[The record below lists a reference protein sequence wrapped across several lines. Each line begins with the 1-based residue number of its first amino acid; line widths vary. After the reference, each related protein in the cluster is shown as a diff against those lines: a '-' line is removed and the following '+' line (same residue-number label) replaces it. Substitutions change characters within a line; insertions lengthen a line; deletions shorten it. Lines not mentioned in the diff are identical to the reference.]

1 MRNMIWVILL
11 SCAVTLG
18 ATYVIRS
25 SSPAPI
31 IPIFAFPTVSGAAA
45 SGTPIVGT
53 VSLKDSSFP
62 PRVITTP
69 TKRDGSFSFDVRGL
83 AAPFLLK
90 VEWKEGAVMRS
101 LLSLDAGS
109 DTANINPFSHAAV
122 AGAAKSTDSSA
133 FFLSEDPAVFKR
145 AAEDFP
151 AVVDSLMAMLSP
163 IFQQYCTA
171 QNPVTDS
178 FDSNHSGLDA
188 MFDDVTIVLS
198 RGNIIVLN
206 KATKNRIFFAP
217 VADIPSGNFVEANM
231 PEDGMPRTKM

>member
-1 MRNMIWVILL
+1 MRNMIRVILM

-18 ATYVIRS
+18 ATYVI

-31 IPIFAFPTVSGAAA
+31 VPILAFPIVSGVAAA
-45 SGTPIVGT
+45 GTPLTGT
-53 VSLKDSSFP
+53 VSLKDSSSP
-62 PRVITTP
+62 PRIVVTRT
-69 TKRDGSFSFDVRGL
+69 RHDGSFSFDVRGL

-90 VEWKEGAVMRS
+90 VEWKEGADMRS

-133 FFLSEDPAVFKR
+133 FFVSEDPVALKR
-145 AAEDFP
+145 AAQDFP
-151 AVVDSLMAMLSP
+151 SVVDSLMAMLSP
-163 IFQQYCTA
+163 MFQQYNTA

-178 FDSNHSGLDA
+178 FDTNHSGLDA
-188 MFDDVTIVLS
+188 MLDDVTIVLS

-206 KATKNRIFFAP
+206 KKTKKIIFSAP
-217 VADIPSGNFVEANM
+217 VTDIPSGNFIEANM
-231 PEDGMPRTKM
+231 PENGKSRTKI